1 MVARIAWTHAPFALP
16 IAASVIAF
24 NTIGLPSSGEFGL
37 SNFGADNPI
46 VEPRM
51 IAASWGVTDNGST
64 PATPKSLGTA
74 DAAVGQATGTATG
87 KPASRA
93 DEPPAE
99 ELVAEGLGLRF
110 FPPTS
115 AFVRTDS
122 SDGVLRY
129 ELIDGRDQPRWRMR
143 VQGLVA
149 SRADATVASQV
160 DDYLATMRAGGKPF
174 TVRIDET
181 VAPVD
186 GEPGRLIILA
196 NDLGEGAVGMSGWA
210 LFPRGEGVF
219 LVMTVLANADDLDS
233 LLPAIRKSL
242 ASVRLLTAEA
252 VESERRVR
260 IERGGAILAAIDEAR
275 LRSLATGEASWFRVH
290 RPARGESPGA
300 ELGFVRI
307 RPREGLRGEVDA
319 SRAVDSFRGEDK
331 TGGLLVELDARSLAP
346 ERPDQFTVTQGRF
359 WLSWDRREEVW
370 SVRAS
375 RHAGRNVTSSAETGI
390 RTPPLTGA
398 PRPKLTVITANAE
411 KAFRE
416 PEEWTVPPN
425 YLAQAEQQLLG
436 FLLPEPPVGG
446 ETFILYAYDPATG
459 SLPQRAESW
468 RVEADRRILE
478 TRLSGG
484 PVSLR
489 REFDAAGRLLRRVDS
504 EVLGEVVTE
513 AVTRE
518 ALETLYR
525 RKGLKLE

>member
-1 MVARIAWTHAPFALP
+1 MAARIAWTNALLALP
-16 IAASVIAF
+16 IAAAAISLDS
-24 NTIGLPSSGEFGL
+24 IGLSKAA
-37 SNFGADNPI
+37 ADNPI
-46 VEPRM
+46 
-51 IAASWGVTDNGST
+51 IASGLR
-64 PATPKSLGTA
+64 ATPEREAYNSSILASFRLVGQA
-74 DAAVGQATGTATG
+74 NAAIGQATGAAAG
-87 KPASRA
+87 QPSSRS

-174 TVRIDET
+174 TVRVDET
-181 VAPVD
+181 VAPAA

-219 LVMTVLANADDLDS
+219 LVMTVLANADDLDAM
-233 LLPAIRKSL
+233 LPAIRKSL

-252 VESERRVR
+252 VESERRMR
-260 IERGGAILAAIDEAR
+260 IERGAAILAAIDEAK
-275 LRSLATGEASWFRVH
+275 LRSLANGEASWFRVH
-290 RPARGESPGA
+290 RSARGDSPEA

-331 TGGLLVELDARSLAP
+331 ASGLLVELDARSLAP

-359 WLSWDRREEVW
+359 WISWDRREEVW

-375 RHAGRNVTSSAETGI
+375 RHSGRNVTSSAETGV

-411 KAFRE
+411 KAFRQ

-436 FLLPEPPVGG
+436 FLLPEPPAGG

-468 RVEADRRILE
+468 RIEADRRVLE

-513 AVTRE
+513 AIARE